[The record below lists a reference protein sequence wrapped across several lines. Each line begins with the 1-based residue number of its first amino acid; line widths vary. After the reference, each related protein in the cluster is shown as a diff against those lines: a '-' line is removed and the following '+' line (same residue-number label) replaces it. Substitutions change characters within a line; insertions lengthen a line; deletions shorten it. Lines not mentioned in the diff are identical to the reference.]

1 MSGTWFDST
10 WDWIGWIGISCF
22 FTRFLIQ
29 WIASERAGEPVTPQ
43 SFWWISLTGAILM
56 IGYSLEREDPIFLA
70 GYLVTLA
77 IYIRNLWIY
86 HRPRGALGPVAV
98 SLVATAAWALL
109 VILGLVTWRPADNE
123 AVVWLGIGGTGQA
136 LWSSRFV
143 VQWMLSE
150 RKAQSHLPE
159 AFWWISLIGNS
170 LLLLYALHL
179 GDPVWIA
186 GLALGP
192 FVQIR
197 NLMIIYRAR
206 A

>member
-1 MSGTWFDST
+1 MSATWFDST

-43 SFWWISLTGAILM
+43 IFWWISLAGAILM
-56 IGYSLEREDPIFLA
+56 IGYSLERGDPIFLA

-77 IYIRNLWIY
+77 IYIRNLWIFY
-86 HRPRGALGPVAV
+86 RPQGALGPMAV
-98 SLVATAAWALL
+98 SLMATAAWALL

>member
-1 MSGTWFDST
+1 MSATWFDST

-22 FTRFLIQ
+22 FIRFLIQ
-29 WIASERAGEPVTPQ
+29 WIASERAGETVTPQ
-43 SFWWISLTGAILM
+43 AFWWISVAGAGLM
-56 IGYSLEREDPIFLA
+56 IGYSLDRGEPIFLA

-77 IYIRNLWIY
+77 IYVRNIWIF
-86 HRPRGALGPVAV
+86 HRTGAALGPVV
-98 SLVATAAWALL
+98 VALL
-109 VILGLVTWRPADNE
+109 AVVAWGLLVTLGLVNLRPGYADSLP
-123 AVVWLGIGGTGQA
+123 WLVIGGIGQA

-150 RKAQSHLPE
+150 RAARSHIPE
-159 AFWWISLIGNS
+159 AFWWISLTGNV
-170 LLLLYALHL
+170 LLLSYAIYL

-192 FVQIR
+192 VVQVR
-197 NLMIIYRAR
+197 NLMILYRAR